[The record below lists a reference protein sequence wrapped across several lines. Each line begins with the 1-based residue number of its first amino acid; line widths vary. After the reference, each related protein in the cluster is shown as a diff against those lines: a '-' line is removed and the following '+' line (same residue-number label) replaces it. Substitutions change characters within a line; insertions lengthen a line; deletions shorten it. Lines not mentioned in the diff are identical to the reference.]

1 VDFFKQHFTT
11 IEKVRPT
18 LDGVDLSMLSD
29 DCNSLLTATS
39 TIEEIEE
46 VVKDCEGSKCP
57 GPDGFNFAFIK
68 EFWDLMKHEVRIFF
82 NQFHGIDGIPNCVC
96 PFSLRLFPKSNPLKV
111 LVTFVLFH

>member
-18 LDGVDLSMLSD
+18 LDGVDLSMFSD

-82 NQFHGIDGIPNCVC
+82 NQFHGLMASRIA
-96 PFSLRLFPKSNPLKV
+96 
-111 LVTFVLFH
+111 FVLFPYAYSQNQIPSRFW